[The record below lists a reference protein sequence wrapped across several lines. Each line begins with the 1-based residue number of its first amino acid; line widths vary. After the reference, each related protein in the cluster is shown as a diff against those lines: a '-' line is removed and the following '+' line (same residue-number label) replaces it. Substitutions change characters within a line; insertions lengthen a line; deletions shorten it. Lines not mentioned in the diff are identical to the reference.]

1 MSEHIKVSL
10 YNNVQHIQIC
20 RLDKKNALT
29 GAMYGAMAEALETSN
44 TNEDINVN
52 LIYGEPG
59 CFTAGNDI
67 KDFMHTAQTGDLDNS
82 VVTFL
87 VSLAKL
93 EKPLILAIDGP
104 AIGIGTTMAF
114 HADLVYASS
123 NGVFATPF
131 VDLGLVPEAASS
143 YLMPQ
148 RMGYAKA
155 YEMLALGHPFSA
167 EQAKESGFVNQILD
181 DNLMEHCQQTAE
193 TLALKPQ
200 KALKI
205 TKRLMKGA
213 DKTVVEKTMQ
223 EEIEHF
229 KNQLT
234 SQEAKTAFFAFLN
247 K

>member
-10 YNNVQHIQIC
+10 NNGVQHIQIC

-29 GAMYGAMAEALETSN
+29 SAMYSAMAEALEASN
-44 TNEDINVN
+44 SDEDIKVN
-52 LIYGEPG
+52 LLYGEPG

-67 KDFMHTAQTGDLDNS
+67 KDFMHTAQTGELGHD
-82 VVTFL
+82 VITFL

-114 HADLVYASS
+114 HADLIYASNNS
-123 NGVFATPF
+123 VFATPF

-143 YLMPQ
+143 YLMP
-148 RMGYAKA
+148 RNMGYARA
-155 YEMLALGHPFSA
+155 YEMLALGNHFTA
-167 EQAKESGFVNQILD
+167 GQAKESGFVNQILD
-181 DNLMEHCQQTAE
+181 ENLIDHCQQIAE
-193 TLALKPQ
+193 KLAAKPQ
-200 KALKI
+200 QALKI
-205 TKRLMKGA
+205 TKQLMKGA
-213 DKTVVEKTMQ
+213 DKAVVERTMQ

-229 KNQLT
+229 KKQLS
-234 SQEAKTAFFAFLN
+234 SQEAKAAFLAFLN

>member
-10 YNNVQHIQIC
+10 HNNVQHIQIC
-20 RLDKKNALT
+20 RLEKKNALT
-29 GAMYGAMAEALETSN
+29 SAMYGAMAEALEASN
-44 TNEDINVN
+44 TNEDIKVN

-148 RMGYAKA
+148 RMGYARA

-167 EQAKESGFVNQILD
+167 EQAKESGFVNQSF
-181 DNLMEHCQQTAE
+181 
-193 TLALKPQ
+193 
-200 KALKI
+200 
-205 TKRLMKGA
+205 G
-213 DKTVVEKTMQ
+213 
-223 EEIEHF
+223 
-229 KNQLT
+229 
-234 SQEAKTAFFAFLN
+234 
-247 K
+247 